1 MRSTITDNAR
11 LDSELTFR
19 MGKASA
25 AYRKLRER
33 LWDNHHVSLRVKF
46 KVYKAIVLSTL
57 LYGAETW
64 TVYRTQVKKLNAY
77 MMRHLREIMKITWKD
92 RVSNDEIYRRSGL
105 APMTDILIVRNLRWT
120 GHVHRMDA
128 ERLPR
133 QLLYSQLSS
142 GARNQGRPRLRFKDV
157 VKRNLKWRDV
167 SLDTW
172 QAGARE
178 RSCILEH
185 YKF

>member
-1 MRSTITDNAR
+1 MYI
-11 LDSELTFR
+11 
-19 MGKASA
+19 
-25 AYRKLRER
+25 Y
-33 LWDNHHVSLRVKF
+33 
-46 KVYKAIVLSTL
+46 
-57 LYGAETW
+57 
-64 TVYRTQVKKLNAY
+64 
-77 MMRHLREIMKITWKD
+77 ITWKD
-92 RVSNDEIYRRSGL
+92 RVSNDEIYRKSGL
-105 APMTDILIVRNLRWT
+105 APMTDILIERNLRWT

-178 RSCILEH
+178 QPVWRTMIRRSKHRTVIVGPTDCSWYITYIQMHVYTYIHICNIYIYKYTHTYVCIYIHINPYIFSSLELLTRSPH
-185 YKF
+185 MHMT